1 MQRFQRQTI
10 STPRISARH
19 RRAFALSL
27 GLLVDGVSAG
37 FAATLAIFAVM
48 VCLTDRLS
56 LIPQADLIRD
66 LRHVIQILTGL
77 KTPFLLDWLIHLIL
91 GIYVFGCVFVLV
103 FEYVSGSPVIRG
115 IYFGLAIWLVLMLTP
130 FPLLG
135 FGLFGFA
142 LAVGATLAAAT
153 LLLHLVYGLDL
164 GIAFGSV
171 HAMTDPP
178 KG

>member
-10 STPRISARH
+10 STPRISVRH
-19 RRAFALSL
+19 PRTFALSF

-37 FAATLAIFAVM
+37 FAATLAMSAVM
-48 VCLTDRLS
+48 VLNDRLS
-56 LIPQADLIRD
+56 LIPQVDLIRD

-77 KTPFLLDWLIHLIL
+77 KTPFLLAWLIHLIL
-91 GIYVFGCVFVLV
+91 GSYAFGCVFALV
-103 FEYVSGSPVIRG
+103 FEYLSGSPVIRG
-115 IYFGLAIWLVLMLTP
+115 ICFGLAIWLVLMLTV

-135 FGLFGFA
+135 YGLFGFG
-142 LAVGATLAAAT
+142 LAVGATPAAAT
-153 LLLHLVYGLDL
+153 LVLHLVYGVAL